1 MKKYRSPF
9 GCASRMTSGFSE
21 SHGGEDR
28 VPVDGAPASNWNIYA
43 VSGAKVYISKKQK
56 GDYPGGYGAYG
67 NYIVYICD
75 NGFWVLCAHLA
86 ERPFVKAGERVSEG
100 GLVGVAG
107 ATGNVT
113 GRHLHIEV
121 SDMRGVKYD
130 GSTWYNRFK
139 EHRVR
144 PGEYIDFADCDGFTV
159 KRWQNGSTHE
169 KVYRTTADCK
179 SRRDPVGS
187 LAPYEACDCCGV
199 FDGVYLVVYTV
210 DGTDAKKCGFV
221 GYAGGVG

>member
-1 MKKYRSPF
+1 MKKLRSPF
-9 GCASRMTSGFSE
+9 GCASRVTSGYSE

-28 VPVDGAPASNWNIYA
+28 VPVDKTPESNWDVYA
-43 VSGAKVYISKKQK
+43 VSDARVYISKKQK

-86 ERPFVKAGERVSEG
+86 ELPFVKAGSRVSAGE
-100 GLVGVAG
+100 LVGVAG

-121 SDMRGVKYD
+121 SDMRGVEYD
-130 GSTWYNRFK
+130 GASWYNRFK
-139 EHRVR
+139 EHRVK
-144 PGEYIDFADCDGFTV
+144 PGDCIDFGDYGGFTF
-159 KRWQNGSTHE
+159 KRWQNGSTRE
-169 KVYRTTADCK
+169 RVYATTADCK
-179 SRRDPVGS
+179 ARRNPIGS

-199 FDGVYLVVYTV
+199 FGGVYLVVYTV

-221 GYAGGVG
+221 NYSGGVR